1 MSDVTG
7 VLAGAAGLADV
18 TCHPDIEYA
27 EVIGF
32 RPLELDLY
40 LPPAAHPGRAG
51 AADGQP
57 LPVPVVVHVH
67 GGGWRRG
74 SRRHPLP
81 VLGDGF
87 YPGLA
92 AQGIAVAAVDYRL
105 SGEARYPAAVDDV
118 RAAVAWVR
126 TALPRYGLLPGPVAL
141 WGDSAGGHLALL
153 AALTGTGVDN
163 TGLANTGVD
172 GVVAWFPVTDL
183 AGVRGPDDDD
193 PGSREALF
201 LGAPPSQ
208 VPALARAASPLTHVR
223 AGAPPMLLM
232 HGDSDKLVP
241 PDQSIRFTRALRDA
255 GGSASLVLVPGA
267 SHFWDGAQDVPG
279 IVARSVSFVLSLA
292 PREA

>member
-40 LPPAAHPGRAG
+40 LPPAATQAGGRVRHDQAS

-81 VLGDGF
+81 ALGDGF
-87 YPGLA
+87 YRGLA
-92 AQGIAVAAVDYRL
+92 AQGIAVAAIDYRL

-118 RAAVAWVR
+118 RAAVAWAR

-141 WGDSAGGHLALL
+141 WGDPPAG
-153 AALTGTGVDN
+153 T
-163 TGLANTGVD
+163 
-172 GVVAWFPVTDL
+172 
-183 AGVRGPDDDD
+183 
-193 PGSREALF
+193 
-201 LGAPPSQ
+201 
-208 VPALARAASPLTHVR
+208 
-223 AGAPPMLLM
+223 
-232 HGDSDKLVP
+232 
-241 PDQSIRFTRALRDA
+241 
-255 GGSASLVLVPGA
+255 
-267 SHFWDGAQDVPG
+267 
-279 IVARSVSFVLSLA
+279 
-292 PREA
+292 